1 MLDNEFAKAYKVQ
14 RKFFPVQQKESSMFH
29 RKIIAVMIVLSVFA
43 LAAWA
48 QGPPVG
54 QSPQPGKDLGQ
65 RKPSRHSGFP
75 VVGEF
80 ERQPESDADEA
91 NRAKREQSY
100 ENTGT
105 RLFTPYGDPGALA
118 DGGSESTV
126 STIVDY
132 VMPPTTNPPGIPVSV
147 VTAVVIGTVLG
158 GNSFISKNHTAVYSD
173 YQVRIDE
180 ILKQGP
186 TATLAVGDEVVASR
200 AGGAIHFPSGHRTN
214 FLMHGHGL
222 PEIGSQY
229 VLFLWKTV
237 PNQPVYEIGFDSGY
251 QLKNGRV
258 YALDEINERYYDSMS
273 APVFLD
279 LVKKAIVASQT
290 AQTKGAGQ

>member
-1 MLDNEFAKAYKVQ
+1 VPHQ
-14 RKFFPVQQKESSMFH
+14 RT
-29 RKIIAVMIVLSVFA
+29 IITLLSLFLFA
-43 LAAWA
+43 LGGWA
-48 QGPPVG
+48 Q
-54 QSPQPGKDLGQ
+54 QPDKDLHQ
-65 RKPSRHSGFP
+65 RKPSRHSGLP

-80 ERQPESDADEA
+80 ERQPESDADKA

-118 DGGSESTV
+118 DGGPESTV
-126 STIVDY
+126 STIIDY

-147 VTAVVIGTVLG
+147 VTAVVIGTVLS

-186 TATLAVGDEVVASR
+186 TALAVGDQVVASR

-214 FLMHGHGL
+214 FLIIGHGL
-222 PEIGSQY
+222 PEIDSQY

-237 PNQPVYEIGFDSGY
+237 PNQPVWEIGFDSGY

-258 YALDEINERYYDSMS
+258 YALDEVNERYYDSMS
-273 APVFLD
+273 VSVFLD

-290 AQTKGAGQ
+290 AQKKGAGQ